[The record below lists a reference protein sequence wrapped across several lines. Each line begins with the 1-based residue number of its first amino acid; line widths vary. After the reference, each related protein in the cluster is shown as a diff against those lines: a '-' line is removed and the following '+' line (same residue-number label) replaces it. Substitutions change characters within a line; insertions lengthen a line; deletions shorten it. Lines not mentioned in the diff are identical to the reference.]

1 MFSKIFGKS
10 ASGGAQR
17 SEAQDSRGLEVVE
30 DDPETS
36 WSLWDNA
43 LAAQDSQHSM
53 LDAAGNTR
61 PNGSAAQHRM
71 PGLYPAHRAL
81 DFDDAP
87 TRPMGL
93 DEKEPEV
100 LAAEA
105 LERVEL
111 HHHRIAQTIRTLW
124 GYKECSAYINQLIM
138 SGGDGMGNARIGFK
152 PEAVEAMLQLADLH
166 DVLFGPAE
174 LPADSGFAPS
184 VHSSLSGLR

>member
-10 ASGGAQR
+10 PSGGGHR

-43 LAAQDSQHSM
+43 LAAQDFQHSGP
-53 LDAAGNTR
+53 DASG
-61 PNGSAAQHRM
+61 QHRV
-71 PGLYPAHRAL
+71 PGLFPVHRAL
-81 DFDDAP
+81 DFDEAP

-111 HHHRIAQTIRTLW
+111 HHPRIAQTIRTLW

-138 SGGDGMGNARIGFK
+138 SGGDGMGKARIGFK

-166 DVLFGPAE
+166 DVLFGPSE
-174 LPADSGFAPS
+174 LPVDSGFAPS
-184 VHSSLSGLR
+184 IHSGLSGLR